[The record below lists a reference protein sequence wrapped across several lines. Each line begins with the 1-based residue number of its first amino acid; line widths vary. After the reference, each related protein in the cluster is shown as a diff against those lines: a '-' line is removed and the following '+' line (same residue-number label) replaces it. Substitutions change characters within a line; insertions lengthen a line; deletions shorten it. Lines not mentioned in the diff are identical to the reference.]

1 MDVILLEKVRNVG
14 GIGDKVSVRPGYG
27 RNFLIPNGKAVR
39 ASADNLAKFE
49 AERSELEAKATQA
62 LISAQARGAKFAG
75 LVVRVSAKAG
85 DEGKLFG
92 SIGTRDIAD
101 AVSAAGAEIAKHEVL
116 LPNGPLRHLGE
127 FDIDL
132 QLHADV
138 KATVKIAIVAE

>member
-1 MDVILLEKVRNVG
+1 MEVILLEKVRNLG
-14 GIGDKVSVRPGYG
+14 GIGDKVSVRPGFG

-49 AERSELEAKATQA
+49 AARSELEAKATQA
-62 LISAQARGAKFAG
+62 LISAQSRAAKFAG

-116 LPNGPLRHLGE
+116 MPNGPLRHLGE
-127 FDIDL
+127 FDVEL

-138 KATVKIAIVAE
+138 KTSVKITVVAE

>member
-62 LISAQARGAKFAG
+62 LISAQARGSKFAG

-92 SIGTRDIAD
+92 SIGTRDIAE
-101 AVSAAGAEIAKHEVL
+101 AVSAAGAEIGKHEVL

-138 KATVKIAIVAE
+138 KATVKIAVVAE

>member
-138 KATVKIAIVAE
+138 KATVKIAVVAE